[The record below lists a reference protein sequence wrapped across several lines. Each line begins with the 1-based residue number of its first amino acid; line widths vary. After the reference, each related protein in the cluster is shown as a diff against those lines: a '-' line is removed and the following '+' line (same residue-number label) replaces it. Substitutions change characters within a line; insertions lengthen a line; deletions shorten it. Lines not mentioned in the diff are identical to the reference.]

1 VPCFSFSLAQVIWD
15 SFDDLLLLTRGG
27 KVAYMGEM
35 GPKSQKV
42 ISYFSQLASSSMPAN
57 ANPADYVIASVSSVT
72 PDEAQSSFTNSK
84 EHAELAAKLKD
95 ENTMNEQD
103 KQVAEDLMKKS
114 KLELGKRKSALR
126 ELGILTKR
134 QLITQWRNP
143 AYSIT
148 RIFCSVF
155 LAVYFGILFGADKS
169 TIEGA
174 VLTIG
179 STFFLVF
186 VLVVPMQ
193 AAVVPLIAD
202 RAVLYREAT
211 SGLYSRW
218 SYAVASLLADIP
230 FHVLNCLLMFV
241 GFYFLCGKLTQR
253 LLILAC
259 KMMRPLMPFYSCH

>member
-1 VPCFSFSLAQVIWD
+1 M
-15 SFDDLLLLTRGG
+15 
-27 KVAYMGEM
+27 AYMGEM
-35 GPKSQKV
+35 GPKSAKV
-42 ISYFSQLASSSMPAN
+42 ISYFSQISSSSMSAN
-57 ANPADYVIASVSSVT
+57 SNPADFVIASVSSVT
-72 PDEAQSSFTNSK
+72 PDEAQSSFAKSK
-84 EHAELAAKLKD
+84 EQLELAAKLKD
-95 ENTMNEQD
+95 ENSMNEEE
-103 KQVAEDLMKKS
+103 KQAATELMQKAKV
-114 KLELGKRKSALR
+114 ELGKRKSALR
-126 ELGILTKR
+126 ELAILTKR

-148 RIFCSVF
+148 RIVCSTL

-169 TIEGA
+169 TIDGA

-218 SYAVASLLADIP
+218 SYAIASLLADIP

-241 GFYFLCGKLTQR
+241 GFYFLVGKFDSSPLCIGFAAVCHPYSFLT
-253 LLILAC
+253 
-259 KMMRPLMPFYSCH
+259 PLDTLPQASNSMTIARAISSL